1 MKIYTITK
9 ISGSPAWEHIPALEV
24 AEVQWLPVADIRMTA
39 QICYDDGGIYVRQR
53 AWEKN
58 FRMEVTE
65 PLGAV
70 CQDSCME
77 FFFSP
82 ACDTRYFNIE
92 CNPIGNT
99 YFGFGAQRET
109 RARLILKDTKAL
121 LSLET
126 ERHPDG
132 WEVRYHI
139 PLDFIRL
146 FYPEFSLTT
155 GRRFTAN
162 CYKCG
167 DKTETPHYLAWN
179 PITASMPDFH
189 RPCDFGQ
196 MILE

>member
-1 MKIYTITK
+1 MKTYTVLKTD
-9 ISGSPAWEHIPALEV
+9 GTPVWENIPALEV
-24 AEVQWLPVADIRMTA
+24 SEIQWLPDAGIRMTA
-39 QICYDDGGIYVRQR
+39 QVAYDETGLYVRQR
-53 AWEKN
+53 AWEEKL
-58 FRMEVTE
+58 RMEVTE
-65 PLGAV
+65 PLGSV

-82 ACDTRYFNIE
+82 AADGRYFNIE
-92 CNPIGNT
+92 CNPVGSV

-109 RARLILKDTKAL
+109 RVRLILKDVKAL

-146 FYPEFSLTT
+146 FYPEFALTS

-167 DKTETPHYLAWN
+167 DRTAAPHYLAWN
-179 PITASMPDFH
+179 PMTCDKPDFH
-189 RPCDFGQ
+189 RPMDFGE
-196 MILE
+196 MILA

>member
-1 MKIYTITK
+1 M
-9 ISGSPAWEHIPALEV
+9 LEV
-24 AEVQWLPVADIRMTA
+24 SEIQWLPDAGIRMTA
-39 QICYDDGGIYVRQR
+39 QLCYDEIGLYIRQR
-53 AWEKN
+53 AWETEL
-58 FRMEVTE
+58 RMQVTE

-82 ACDTRYFNIE
+82 AADGRYFNIE

-109 RARLILKDTKAL
+109 RARLMLKDAKAL

-132 WEVRYHI
+132 WEVRYRI
-139 PLDFIRL
+139 PLEFIRM
-146 FYPEFSLTT
+146 FYPDFTLNS

-167 DKTETPHYLAWN
+167 DKTAAPHYLAWN
-179 PITASMPDFH
+179 PLTWDTPDFH
-189 RPCDFGQ
+189 RSMDFGE
-196 MILE
+196 MILA